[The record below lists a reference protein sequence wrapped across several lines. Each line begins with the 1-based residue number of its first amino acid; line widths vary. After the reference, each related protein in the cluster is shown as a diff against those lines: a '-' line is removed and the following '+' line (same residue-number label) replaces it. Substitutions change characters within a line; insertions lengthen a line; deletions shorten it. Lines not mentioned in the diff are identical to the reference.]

1 MDTLLVVLLVSF
13 AVAFTTELLSFIFGL
28 IPFLNQVSVAML
40 TLPVSV
46 VYHSIL
52 GTTYPDIVIEST
64 ATAFLAL
71 VLGVIVERVNTEP
84 IEIRRGKRG

>member
-1 MDTLLVVLLVSF
+1 
-13 AVAFTTELLSFIFGL
+13 
-28 IPFLNQVSVAML
+28 
-40 TLPVSV
+40 V